1 MKMKLFFA
9 VMFVVAINNNL
20 FAAKT
25 TVNTLAT
32 LITAYSNA
40 NPGDTIV
47 VANGTY
53 DWGEINLVNNNS
65 TSTSAWIVVKA
76 QNISSVIFTG
86 STYIKF
92 SGIRIRIDGFK
103 FANGNAG
110 TNPVVSFRASTS
122 ELADYS
128 RVSNITIDN
137 YNTLS
142 ADTTAENEWI
152 GLYGVRNRVDHCN
165 FINKSNPRAT
175 VVVWFSTAT
184 FPDKSISTYHLIDSN
199 YFSGRTYMGGN
210 GGETIRIGVGNNS
223 KTDGYNVIEY
233 NLFEGLSQTEPEIIS
248 NKSYHNTY
256 RYNTFKNCNGGLTLR
271 MGRYCDV
278 YGNYF
283 IVDDATKTESYGVRI
298 IDKGHR
304 VFNNYFEGLLGDENS
319 LTSMRAPIIIYNG
332 SFASADSTNP
342 GVLNGEYFP
351 ADSALVAYNTAVNCR
366 NGAAVR
372 LGYIGGGSNT
382 YQAVGIKLANNIFKM
397 SNGQIVDLNAA
408 NTSLT
413 YSAEGNLYNSPDG
426 LGISNSSGFTSNSL
440 NFGSRSNGIL
450 VPPTSAVQDA
460 SVNTSSYSSMLG
472 GIDAQR
478 QTRSAI
484 YDIGC
489 DELNG
494 TGSVLTG
501 PLDSSKV
508 GVGNSL
514 QYAAQTITFPTLPF
528 KSVGDADFAPGA
540 TASSGLTV
548 TYTSSNPSVATII
561 SNKIHVVGSGVTVI
575 TASQLGNDYFDAAS
589 NVSQNFIVRTNYS
602 YTPSNATILFGSGC
616 KCKVGNLVTNN
627 TSYYT
632 VSSTTSG
639 TRKVD
644 WYGSV
649 IINQPASSV
658 NKITI
663 NYDGKNSASK
673 TQVLYLYN
681 WSTSSWTQ
689 IDSRTVSTTDVTIN
703 KVQTTTPANF
713 VSPTG
718 EIRLRVYSTGGTTN
732 YVCSGDWMQFIV
744 ESSALPGTSKIA
756 SSNNV
761 NNFNNAISQE
771 VVFKSNAQKSENSID
786 YYLNKESNVAVR
798 LFDENGNLLRSI
810 KEGKDKPG
818 GHQVTFKTNELK
830 PGIYQIQL
838 KAGKFTKSVKFNI
851 EK

>member
-1 MKMKLFFA
+1 MKLFLA
-9 VMFVVAINNNL
+9 VLFVVVTNNNL

-32 LITAYSNA
+32 LTNVYSNA
-40 NPGDTIV
+40 RPGDTIV

-53 DWGEINLVNNNS
+53 NWGEINLVNNFG

-76 QNISSVIFTG
+76 QSISGVIFTG

-92 SGIRIRIDGFK
+92 SGTRIRIDGFK
-103 FANGNAG
+103 FVNGSAG
-110 TNPVVSFRASTS
+110 INPVVSFRASTS
-122 ELADYS
+122 DLADYS

-142 ADTTAENEWI
+142 ADTTVENEWI
-152 GLYGVRNRVDHCN
+152 GIFGVHNRVDHCN

-184 FPDKSISTYHLIDSN
+184 FPDKSVSTYHLIDSN
-199 YFSGRTYMGGN
+199 YFAGRTYMGGN

-233 NLFEGLSQTEPEIIS
+233 NLFEGLTQTEPEIIS

-283 IVDDATKTESYGVRI
+283 IVNDASKTESYGVRI

-332 SFASADSTNP
+332 SYGSADSTNP
-342 GVLNGEYFP
+342 GVLDGEYFP
-351 ADSALVAYNTAVNCR
+351 ADNALVAYNTVVNCR

-372 LGYIGGGSNT
+372 LGFTSSGTNP
-382 YQAVGIKLANNIFKM
+382 YQPVGIKLANNIFKM
-397 SNGQIVDLNAA
+397 TNGQIVDLNAA

-426 LGISNSSGFTSNSL
+426 LGISNSTGFTSSSL

-450 VPPTSAVQDA
+450 VPPTSPVQDA

-514 QYAAQTITFPTLPF
+514 QYSIQTITFPTLPF
-528 KSVGDADFAPGA
+528 KSVGDADFVPGA
-540 TASSGLTV
+540 TASSGLAI
-548 TYTSSNPSVATII
+548 TYTSSNPSVATIVN
-561 SNKIHVVGSGVTVI
+561 NKIRVVGSGSTVI
-575 TASQLGNDYFDAAS
+575 TASQLGNDSYEPAQS
-589 NVSQNFIVRTNYS
+589 VSQNFIVRTNYTYS
-602 YTPSNATILFGSGC
+602 PSNATLLFGTGC
-616 KCKVGNLVTNN
+616 KCKSGNLVTNN
-627 TSYYT
+627 STYFT
-632 VSSTTSG
+632 VSSTTTG
-639 TRKVD
+639 TRKTD

-649 IINQPASSV
+649 VINQPASSV
-658 NKITI
+658 NKISI

-681 WSTSSWTQ
+681 WLTSSWTQ
-689 IDSRTVSTTDVTIN
+689 IDSRTVSTSDVTIN

-732 YVCSGDWMQFIV
+732 YTCSGDWMQFIV
-744 ESSALPGTSKIA
+744 ESSALPNTSKMT
-756 SSNNV
+756 STNTV
-761 NNFNNAISQE
+761 NNFNNVISQE
-771 VVFKSNAQKSENSID
+771 VVLKSNVLKSENSID
-786 YYLNKESNVAVR
+786 YYLNNASNVAIQ
-798 LFDENGNLLRSI
+798 LFDDNGNLLRSI

-818 GHQVTFKTNELK
+818 AHQVTFKTNELK
-830 PGIYQIQL
+830 PGHYQIQL
-838 KAGKFTKSVKFNI
+838 KAGKLTKSIKFNI

>member
-1 MKMKLFFA
+1 MKLFLA
-9 VMFVVAINNNL
+9 VLFVVVTNNNL

-32 LITAYSNA
+32 LTTVYSNA
-40 NPGDTIV
+40 RPGDTVV

-53 DWGEINLVNNNS
+53 NWGEINLVNNFG

-76 QNISSVIFTG
+76 QSISGVIFTG

-92 SGIRIRIDGFK
+92 SGTRIRIDGFK

-122 ELADYS
+122 DLADYS

-142 ADTTAENEWI
+142 ADTTVENEWI
-152 GLYGVRNRVDHCN
+152 GIFGVHNRVDHCN

-184 FPDKSISTYHLIDSN
+184 FPDKSVSTYHLIDSN
-199 YFSGRTYMGGN
+199 YFAGRTYMGGN

-233 NLFEGLSQTEPEIIS
+233 NLFEGLTQTEPEIIS

-283 IVDDATKTESYGVRI
+283 IVNDASKTESYGVRI

-332 SFASADSTNP
+332 SYGSADSTNP
-342 GVLNGEYFP
+342 GVLDGEYFP
-351 ADSALVAYNTAVNCR
+351 ADNALVAYNTVVNCR

-372 LGYIGGGSNT
+372 LGFTSSGTNP
-382 YQAVGIKLANNIFKM
+382 YQPVGIKLANNIFKM
-397 SNGQIVDLNAA
+397 TNGQIVDLNAA

-426 LGISNSSGFTSNSL
+426 LGISNSTGFTSNSL

-450 VPPTSAVQDA
+450 VPPTSPVQDA

-489 DELNG
+489 DEVNG

-514 QYAAQTITFPTLPF
+514 QYAAQTITFPSLPF
-528 KSVGDADFAPGA
+528 KSVGDADFVPGA
-540 TASSGLTV
+540 TASSGLAI
-548 TYTSSNPSVATII
+548 TYTSSNPSVATIVN
-561 SNKIHVVGSGVTVI
+561 NKIRVVGSGSTVI
-575 TASQLGNDYFDAAS
+575 TASQLGNDSYEAAQS
-589 NVSQNFIVRTNYS
+589 VTQNFIVRINYT
-602 YTPSNATILFGSGC
+602 YTPSNATILFGTGC
-616 KCKVGNLVTNN
+616 KCKSGNLVTNN
-627 TSYYT
+627 STYFT
-632 VSSTTSG
+632 VSSTTTG
-639 TRKVD
+639 TRKID

-649 IINQPASSV
+649 VINQSASSV

-673 TQVLYLYN
+673 TQLLYLYN
-681 WSTSSWTQ
+681 WSNSSWTQ
-689 IDSRTVSTTDVTIN
+689 IDSRTVSTSDVTIN

-732 YVCSGDWMQFIV
+732 YICSGDWMQFIV
-744 ESSALPGTSKIA
+744 ESSELPNTSKMA
-756 SSNNV
+756 SSNAV

-771 VVFKSNAQKSENSID
+771 VVLKSNVLKSENSID
-786 YYLNKESNVAVR
+786 YYLNKASNVAIQ
-798 LFDENGNLLRSI
+798 LFDDNGNLLRSI
-810 KEGKDKPG
+810 KEGKNKPG
-818 GHQVTFKTNELK
+818 AHQVTFKTNDLK
-830 PGIYQIQL
+830 PGHYQIQL
-838 KAGKFTKSVKFNI
+838 KAGKLTKSIKFNI

>member
-1 MKMKLFFA
+1 MKLFFA
-9 VMFVVAINNNL
+9 VLFAIAINNNL

-32 LITAYSNA
+32 LTTAYTNA
-40 NPGDTIV
+40 RPGDTVV

-53 DWGEINLVNNNS
+53 DWGEINLVNNYG
-65 TSTSAWIVVKA
+65 TSTGAWIVVKA
-76 QNISSVIFTG
+76 QNIAGVIFTG

-92 SGIRIRIDGFK
+92 SGTRIRLDGFK

-122 ELADYS
+122 DLADYS

-152 GLYGVRNRVDHCN
+152 GIFGVRNRVDHCN

-175 VVVWFSTAT
+175 VVVWYSTAT

-199 YFSGRTYMGGN
+199 YFAGRTYMGGN
-210 GGETIRIGVGNNS
+210 GGETIRVGVGNNS

-233 NLFEGLSQTEPEIIS
+233 NLFEGLTQTEPEIIS

-283 IVDDATKTESYGVRI
+283 IVDDATKTASYGVRI

-319 LTSMRAPIIIYNG
+319 LTNMRAPIIIYNG
-332 SFASADSTNP
+332 SYASADSTNP
-342 GVLNGEYFP
+342 GVLDGEYFP
-351 ADSALVAYNTAVNCR
+351 ADNALVAYNTVVNCR

-372 LGYIGGGSNT
+372 LGFISGGSNT
-382 YQAVGIKLANNIFKM
+382 YQAAGIKLANNIFKM
-397 SNGQIVDLNAA
+397 TNGQIVDLNAA

-413 YSAEGNLYNSPDG
+413 YTAEGNLYNSPDG
-426 LGISNSSGFTSNSL
+426 LGISSSTGFTSNSL

-450 VPPTSAVQDA
+450 VPPTSPVQDA
-460 SVNTSSYSSMLG
+460 SVNTSSYSSLLG

-514 QYAAQTITFPTLPF
+514 QYSVQTITFPTLPF
-528 KSVGDADFAPGA
+528 KSVGDADFVPGA
-540 TASSGLTV
+540 TASSGLAI
-548 TYTSSNPSVATII
+548 TYTSSNPSVATIVN
-561 SNKIHVVGSGVTVI
+561 NKIRVVGSGLAVI
-575 TASQLGNDYFDAAS
+575 TASQLGNDSYEPAQS
-589 NVSQNFIVRTNYS
+589 VSQNFIVRTNYTYS
-602 YTPSNATILFGSGC
+602 PSNATILFGTGC
-616 KCKVGNLVTNN
+616 KCKSGNLVTNN
-627 TSYYT
+627 STYFT
-632 VSSTTSG
+632 VNSTTSG

-649 IINQPASSV
+649 LINQPASSV

-681 WSTSSWTQ
+681 WSNSSWTQ

-713 VSPTG
+713 VSSTG

-761 NNFNNAISQE
+761 NNFNNAITQE
-771 VVFKSNAQKSENSID
+771 VVFKSNVQKSENSID
-786 YYLNKESNVAVR
+786 YYLNKESNVAIR
-798 LFDENGNLLRSI
+798 LFDDNGNLLRSI

-818 GHQVTFKTNELK
+818 SHQVAFKTNELK

-838 KAGKFTKSVKFNI
+838 KAGKFTKTIKFNI

>member
-1 MKMKLFFA
+1 MKIKSILMFA
-9 VMFVVAINNNL
+9 VFLIVGNI
-20 FAAKT
+20 AKATKTMVSTLSSLT
-25 TVNTLAT
+25 TTYT
-32 LITAYSNA
+32 NA
-40 NPGDTIV
+40 QPGDTIV

-53 DWGEINLVNNNS
+53 DWGEINLLNNNS
-65 TSTSAWIVVKA
+65 TSTSSWIVVKA
-76 QNISSVIFTG
+76 QSIAGVIFTG

-92 SGIRIRIDGFK
+92 SGTRIRIDGFK

-122 ELADYS
+122 DLADYS

-152 GLYGVRNRVDHCN
+152 GLFGVRNRVDHCN

-199 YFSGRTYMGGN
+199 YFAGRTYMGGN

-233 NLFEGLSQTEPEIIS
+233 NLFEGLTQTEPEIIS

-319 LTSMRAPIIIYNG
+319 LTNMRAPIIIYNG

-351 ADSALVAYNTAVNCR
+351 ADSALVAYNTVVNCR

-372 LGYIGGGSNT
+372 LGFTSGGSNP
-382 YQAVGIKLANNIFKM
+382 YQAAGIKLANNIFKM

-426 LGISNSSGFTSNSL
+426 LGISNSTGFTSNSL

-450 VPPTSAVQDA
+450 VPPTSGVQDA

-484 YDIGC
+484 YDVGC

-508 GVGNSL
+508 GVGNSV
-514 QYAAQTITFPTLPF
+514 QYAAQTITFATLPF
-528 KSVGDADFAPGA
+528 KSVGDADFIPGA
-540 TASSGLTV
+540 TASSGLAV
-548 TYTSSNPSVATII
+548 TYTSSNPAVATIVN
-561 SNKIHVVGSGVTVI
+561 NKIHVVGSGLSVI
-575 TASQLGNDYFDAAS
+575 TASQSGNDFYDAAIS
-589 NVSQNFIVRTNYS
+589 VSQNFIVRTNYTYS
-602 YTPSNATILFGSGC
+602 PSEATILFGTGC
-616 KCKVGNLVTNN
+616 KCKAGNLVTNN
-627 TSYYT
+627 AAYYT
-632 VSSTTSG
+632 VSSITSG
-639 TRKVD
+639 TRKAD

-649 IINQPASSV
+649 VINQAPSSV

-663 NYDGKNSASK
+663 NYDGKNSISR

-681 WSTSSWTQ
+681 WSTLSWTQ

-703 KVQTTTPANF
+703 KVQTTTPTNF
-713 VSPTG
+713 VSSTG
-718 EIRLRVYSTGGTTN
+718 EIRLRVYSTGGTSN

-744 ESSALPGTSKIA
+744 ESSALPNTSKMA
-756 SSNNV
+756 STNAV

-771 VVFKSNAQKSENSID
+771 VVFKSNVQKSENSID

-798 LFDENGNLLRSI
+798 LFDDNGNLLRSI

-818 GHQVTFKTNELK
+818 SHQVAFNTNELK
-830 PGIYQIQL
+830 PGIYQIEL
-838 KAGKFTKSVKFNI
+838 KAGKFTKTIKFNI

>member
-1 MKMKLFFA
+1 MAFA
-9 VMFVVAINNNL
+9 T
-20 FAAKT
+20 KT
-25 TVNTLAT
+25 TVSSLPTLT
-32 LITAYSNA
+32 STFSNA
-40 NPGDTIV
+40 RPGDTIV
-47 VANGTY
+47 VANGSY

-65 TSTSAWIVVKA
+65 TSTSSWIVVKA
-76 QNISSVIFTG
+76 QSISGVIFTG

-92 SGIRIRIDGFK
+92 SGTRIRIDGFK
-103 FANGNAG
+103 FANGSAG

-122 ELADYS
+122 DLADYS

-142 ADTTAENEWI
+142 SDTTVENEWI
-152 GLYGVRNRVDHCN
+152 GIFGVHNRVDHCN
-165 FINKSNPRAT
+165 FLNKSNPRAT
-175 VVVWFSTAT
+175 VVVWYSTAT
-184 FPDKSISTYHLIDSN
+184 FPNKSISTYHLIDSN

-283 IVDDATKTESYGVRI
+283 IVDDPTKTDSYGVRI

-304 VFNNYFEGLLGDENS
+304 VFNNYFEGLLGDANS
-319 LTSMRAPIIIYNG
+319 LNNMRSPIIVYNG

-351 ADSALVAYNTAVNCR
+351 ADSAIIAYNTVANCY

-372 LGYIGGGSNT
+372 LGYVRGGVNI
-382 YQAVGIKLANNIFKM
+382 YQPVGIKLANNIFKM
-397 SNGQIVDLNAA
+397 ADGQIIDMNAA

-426 LGISNSSGFTSNSL
+426 LGITNSTGFTSNSL
-440 NFGSRSNGIL
+440 SFGSRSNGIL

-460 SVNTSSYSSMLG
+460 SVNTSSYSSLLG

-514 QYAAQTITFPTLPF
+514 QYAVQTITFPSLPF
-528 KSVGDADFAPGA
+528 KSFGDADFVPGA
-540 TASSGLTV
+540 TASSGLAI
-548 TYTSSNPSVATII
+548 TYTSSNPSVATIVN
-561 SNKIHVVGSGVTVI
+561 NKIRVVGSGSTVI
-575 TASQLGNDYFDAAS
+575 TASQLGNDSYEAAQS
-589 NVSQNFIVRTNYS
+589 VSQNFIVRTNYTYS
-602 YTPSNATILFGSGC
+602 PSNATILFGSGC

-639 TRKVD
+639 TRKTD

-649 IINQPASSV
+649 VINQPASSV

-689 IDSRTVSTTDVTIN
+689 IDSRTISTTDVTIN

-732 YVCSGDWMQFIV
+732 YVSSGDWMQFII
-744 ESSALPGTSKIA
+744 ESSALPNTSKIA
-756 SSNNV
+756 STITFNNL
-761 NNFNNAISQE
+761 NNAISQE
-771 VVFKSNAQKSENSID
+771 VVFKSNVKKSENTID
-786 YYLNKESNVAVR
+786 YYLNKESNVAVQ
-798 LFDENGNLLRSI
+798 LFDENGNLLWSI
-810 KEGKDKPG
+810 KEGRDKPG
-818 GHQVTFKTNELK
+818 AHQVTFKTNELK
-830 PGIYQIQL
+830 PGLYQIQL
-838 KAGKFTKSVKFNI
+838 KAGNFTKSVKFNI